1 MTRTGE
7 LIAPRIGDLL
17 QRTVLPVILV
27 LAAMAPAFAA
37 PGSGSGMGH
46 LDSAAMQAAA
56 GDVVLG
62 AGAATAILAGM
73 VVVVAASWR
82 GFREMLQID
91 DEDDGGPDEAPPR
104 SRRHADAERRDTEGR
119 DSGG

>member
-1 MTRTGE
+1 MNRLGVR
-7 LIAPRIGDLL
+7 ISPRIGGWLRRTALPLL
-17 QRTVLPVILV
+17 LLV
-27 LAAMAPAFAA
+27 AATAPALAA
-37 PGSGSGMGH
+37 PGSGPGLAH

-82 GFREMLQID
+82 GFREMLRVE
-91 DEDDGGPDEAPPR
+91 DEQDTGPLDITPR
-104 SRRHADAERRDTEGR
+104 QRRRDDA
-119 DSGG
+119 DSDA

>member
-1 MTRTGE
+1 MKRF
-7 LIAPRIGDLL
+7 GDRVTLGLGKVLL
-17 QRTVLPVILV
+17 RTVLPAILV
-27 LAAMAPAFAA
+27 VAVTLPALAA
-37 PGSGSGMGH
+37 PGMGPGTAH

-82 GFREMLQID
+82 GFREMVRIGD
-91 DEDDGGPDEAPPR
+91 DDGPVDPAPR
-104 SRRHADAERRDTEGR
+104 SRRPVDPEA
-119 DSGG
+119 

>member
-1 MTRTGE
+1 MNRIGDR
-7 LIAPRIGDLL
+7 ISPRIGGALR
-17 QRTVLPVILV
+17 RTVLPALLLLV
-27 LAAMAPAFAA
+27 MTAPAFAA
-37 PGSGSGMGH
+37 PGSGSGLGH

-82 GFREMLQID
+82 GFREMLRVEE
-91 DEDDGGPDEAPPR
+91 EDDPGPVDQAPR
-104 SRRHADAERRDTEGR
+104 SHRRGDTEA
-119 DSGG
+119 

>member
-1 MTRTGE
+1 MT
-7 LIAPRIGDLL
+7 LIGDRISPRLGGVLRRTALPAILL
-17 QRTVLPVILV
+17 
-27 LAAMAPAFAA
+27 LAATVPALAA

-82 GFREMLQID
+82 GFREMLRL
-91 DEDDGGPDEAPPR
+91 DEVEDPGPLDITPR
-104 SRRHADAERRDTEGR
+104 QRRRDA
-119 DSGG
+119 DPDV

>member
-1 MTRTGE
+1 MT
-7 LIAPRIGDLL
+7 RIGDRISPRFGGVLR
-17 QRTVLPVILV
+17 RTALPAIFL
-27 LAAMAPAFAA
+27 LAATVPALAA

-62 AGAATAILAGM
+62 AGAATAILTGM

-82 GFREMLQID
+82 GFREMLRIEED
-91 DEDDGGPDEAPPR
+91 DEPGLPDITPR
-104 SRRHADAERRDTEGR
+104 QRRRDA
-119 DSGG
+119 DPDV